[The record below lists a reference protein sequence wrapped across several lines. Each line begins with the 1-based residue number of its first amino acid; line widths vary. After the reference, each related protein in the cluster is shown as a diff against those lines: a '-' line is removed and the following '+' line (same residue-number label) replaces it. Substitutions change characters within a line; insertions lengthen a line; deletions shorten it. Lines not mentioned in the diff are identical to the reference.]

1 MIRSLHT
8 NLATRRSPLFALL
21 FSLHLSFLASLLPL
35 PASAQVATGTPPF
48 GSFGGGPDVVNLAN
62 LNAHWTIP
70 VLHKPGRGTNFT
82 YDLNNDSSV
91 WYPVGSSGNQS
102 WHPVANWGWR
112 GQTEVATGYVSYS
125 VSMAQCFFSGH
136 LVNVTLYSNFVYHDP
151 FGVVHG
157 FAMPIIGPSCYHGA
171 SPSATA
177 TAPDGSGYNIYA
189 TNSPSATI
197 TSSTGTV
204 FNPPLQSGSG
214 SGIYTDRNGNMVSV
228 DGSGH
233 FYDTLSSTTPV
244 LTVAGLGTPSSPTT
258 FTYTAPSGGSATYQV
273 NYTNYTVATNF
284 GLSGVSEYRSSAAVP
299 LVTSIALP
307 DGTQYT
313 LTYESTPGTCT
324 PYSGTTC
331 VTARLASVT
340 LPTGGTISYS
350 YSGGNNGILP
360 DGSAA
365 TLSRTTP
372 DGTWTYAQVKGT
384 GAASTTTVTAPQL
397 PYDSAA
403 NQTVIQF
410 QGIYET
416 QRNVYQGST
425 FGTLLSTINT
435 CYNATTPPATPPCTG
450 AAVTLP
456 ISNRTTIAT
465 IPGSGNLKSQHL
477 DKFDS
482 YGNVTESD
490 DYDFATSAPF
500 PLLRQTLITYAALG
514 GNNLNAFTQTVTV
527 KDGNGT
533 IKSRQDTNYDQ
544 YTSFT
549 GGNCITGASQH
560 NDTSYSCTVTAR
572 ANATS
577 VTTYTDPV
585 TPGGAITKNLT
596 YDSLGNLR
604 TAQLNCCQLKTW
616 NYSSTTQYAYPD
628 SIVSGS
634 SSPTLT
640 TQATYDLHMGL
651 VLTSTDPN
659 NVQTT
664 LTYDNLGRP
673 LTAKTGTNPT
683 TNYTYNDYDNH
694 ASFTP
699 WTVQVCS
706 PVQGT
711 NTVCQKSILD
721 KLGRSVTAQ
730 LLDGSST
737 LYSASDT
744 QYDVL
749 GRPYKASNPYTTS
762 ASYWTETDMDALGRA
777 LKTILPDN
785 SYSTAAYTD
794 NTVTVIDPAG
804 KKRKSV
810 TDGAGRLIT
819 VTEPDSSNNLTQ
831 NTSYTYTVLDGLAT
845 VTEGSQTRTYSYDA
859 LGRLLSAATPE
870 GGTTCFGTLSGST
883 CQANGYDSYNN
894 LLYRTDARGV
904 VTNYLYDT
912 LNRLVGVSYPTV
924 PSGVSAMPNV
934 CQVNGSSTNNANVCF
949 AYGTTAASYNNGRAI
964 STTDPSGSESYTY
977 DQFGNATQ
985 LAKIIGTT
993 TYTTNYTYNLA
1004 NELTQIT
1011 YPSGRVVIQSVD
1023 AIGRLCAVGASGST
1037 CSTGTTYATG
1047 YGYNTAQQL
1056 TGFNYGNGVA
1066 ASFGYST
1073 DGRLQLN
1080 SISYAKSGTTLFGLT
1095 YSYGAAGSNNGQVQS
1110 ITDSVDNGRSIAY
1123 TYDTLSRLSTAVTTG
1138 SPTYPAWGLSM
1149 TYDRYGNRSAQTIYS
1164 GCTGITCP
1172 TNSLT
1177 PDPATNRISG
1187 DCYDANG
1194 NLLAESAPPCPSPT
1208 YTYDAENRMVNYLS
1222 AAYTY
1227 DGNGLRVQKVSG
1239 STTTVYVFSGS
1250 KVIAEYDNGA
1260 VVGSPSREY
1269 VYSGG
1274 ALLAKIDSS
1283 GTKYYHQDQL
1293 SNRLVTDSGGNTVAQ
1308 LGHFPFGESWYNAS
1322 GEKLVFTSYE
1332 RDSES
1337 GNDYAMARYNIN
1349 RLGRFASPDPLSGS
1363 IGDPQSLD
1371 RYGYVEN
1378 SPVSFVDPT
1387 GQFLAGPSGTP
1398 GGPGTDP
1405 TNPFDPTGGG
1415 SIWSSALNGMLFNV
1429 TRYDFSASL
1438 NFNWADFSLSGLL
1451 NLSNETEINL
1461 IGVTPLGIVGF
1472 SGFGPPGGQ
1481 TGSGGGGGGARNQP
1495 YTVNL
1500 KVLNDCLASLGITVN
1515 IAAFEASAPGGT
1527 GYAIGIGTDLFS
1539 FKGPNVPIVVTNDAA
1554 TYNAAQLGPIC
1565 GGLSAA
1571 HGCTL
1576 PGNPYN
1582 NFTNNNNNA
1591 TGTLLTQVH
1600 ELGHSLFKINSGS
1613 NLIPEPTGEA
1623 GKALEDCVKSHHGIQ
1638 RN

>member
-1 MIRSLHT
+1 MIRIRHSFFLF
-8 NLATRRSPLFALL
+8 SMFALAL
-21 FSLHLSFLASLLPL
+21 SLEGLVAPS
-35 PASAQVATGTPPF
+35 ASAQVATGTPPF
-48 GSFGGGPDVVNLAN
+48 GSFSGGPDVINLAN

-70 VLHKPGRGTNFT
+70 VLHKPGRGTNFS
-82 YDLNNDSSV
+82 YDLSYDSSV

-102 WHPVANWGWR
+102 WRAVANWGWR

-125 VSMAQCFFSGH
+125 TSIGQCFFKFH
-136 LVNVTLYSNFVYHDP
+136 LVNVNLYSNFVYHDK
-151 FGVVHG
+151 FGVAHF
-157 FAMPIIGPSCYHGA
+157 FAMPTIGPSCYGA
-171 SPSATA
+171 SPSASATA
-177 TAPDGSGYNIYA
+177 TDGSGYQIYA

-197 TSSTGTV
+197 TSSGGTV

-214 SGIYTDRNGNMVSV
+214 SGNYTDRNGNVVSV
-228 DGSGH
+228 DGSGN

-258 FTYTAPSGGSATYQV
+258 FTYTVPSGGATVQM
-273 NYTNYTVATNF
+273 NFTQYTVNTYF
-284 GLSGVSEYRSSAAVP
+284 HISGIAEYGRTSVP
-299 LVTSIALP
+299 LVSSIVLP
-307 DGTQYT
+307 DNSQYT
-313 LTYESTPGTCT
+313 FTYEATPSGASCT
-324 PYSGTTC
+324 PLSGTTSC
-331 VTARLASVT
+331 VTGRIASVT
-340 LPTGGTISYS
+340 VPTGGQITYS
-350 YSGGNNGILP
+350 YSGGSDGILS

-365 TLSRTTP
+365 TLTRTTP
-372 DGTWTYAQVKGT
+372 DGTWTYAQVKGS

-403 NQTVIQF
+403 NQTIIQF

-416 QRNVYQGST
+416 QRQVYQGST
-425 FGTLLSTINT
+425 SGTLLSTINT
-435 CYNATTPPATPPCTG
+435 CYNATTPPATTPCTG
-450 AAVTLP
+450 TAVTLP

-465 IPGSGNLKSQHL
+465 IPGSGNLQSQHL
-477 DKFDS
+477 NKYDS

-490 DYDFATSAPF
+490 DYDLATAAPF

-514 GNNLNAFTQTVTV
+514 GNLNAFPQTVTV
-527 KDGNGT
+527 KDGSGT

-560 NDTSYSCTVTAR
+560 NDTSYSCTFTAR
-572 ANATS
+572 ANATAS
-577 VTTYTDPV
+577 TTYTDPV
-585 TPGGAITKNLT
+585 TPGGAITKNFT

-616 NYSSTTQYAYPD
+616 NYSATTQYAYPD

-659 NVQTT
+659 NVVTT

-673 LTAKTGTNPT
+673 LTAKTGSNPT

-694 ASFTP
+694 SSFTP

-711 NTVCQKSILD
+711 NTACQKSILD

-737 LYSASDT
+737 LYSAGDT

-762 ASYWTETDMDALGRA
+762 ASYWTETDTDALGRV

-785 SYSTAAYTD
+785 SSSTAAYTD
-794 NTVTVIDPAG
+794 NTVTVTDSAG

-831 NTSYTYTVLDGLAT
+831 NTSYTYTVLDALAT

-859 LGRLLSAATPE
+859 LGRLLSTVTPE

-912 LNRLVGVSYPTV
+912 LNRPVGVSYPTV

-934 CQVNGSSTNNANVCF
+934 CKVNGSATNNANVCL

-977 DQFGNATQ
+977 DQFGNVTQ

-1011 YPSGRVVIQSVD
+1011 YPSGRVVVQSVD
-1023 AIGRLCAVGASGST
+1023 AIGRLCAVGATGST
-1037 CSTGTTYATG
+1037 CSTGATYATS
-1047 YGYNTAQQL
+1047 YGYNSAQQL

-1080 SISYAKSGTTLFGLT
+1080 SISYAKSGTTLFGLA
-1095 YSYGAAGSNNGQVQS
+1095 YSYGAAGSNNGQIQS

-1123 TYDTLSRLSTAVTTG
+1123 TYDMLSRLSTAVTTG
-1138 SPTYPAWGLSM
+1138 STTYPAWGLSM
-1149 TYDRYGNRSAQTIYS
+1149 TYDRYGNRSAQNVSS

-1172 TNSLT
+1172 SNSLA
-1177 PDPATNRISG
+1177 PDPATNRITG

-1208 YTYDAENRMVNYLS
+1208 YTYDAENRMVNYSS

-1227 DGNGLRVQKVSG
+1227 DGNGLRVSKVSG

-1260 VVGSPSREY
+1260 AVGSPSREY
-1269 VYSGG
+1269 IYSGST
-1274 ALLAKIDSS
+1274 LLAKIDSS
-1283 GTKYYHQDQL
+1283 GTKYYHQDHL
-1293 SNRLVTDSGGNTVAQ
+1293 SNRLVTDSIGNTVAQ

-1322 GEKLVFTSYE
+1322 GEKLLFTSYE

-1337 GNDYAMARYNIN
+1337 GNDYAMARYDIN
-1349 RLGRFASPDPLSGS
+1349 RVGRFASPDPLSGS
-1363 IGDPQSLD
+1363 TGDPQSLN
-1371 RYGYVEN
+1371 RYAYVEN
-1378 SPVSFVDPT
+1378 DPIDFLDPT
-1387 GQFLAGPSGTP
+1387 GQLLMGPRGTP

-1405 TNPFDPTGGG
+1405 SNPFDPTGDG
-1415 SIWSSALNGMLFNV
+1415 SVWSSALNGMLFNV
-1429 TRYDFSASL
+1429 TQYDFSASL
-1438 NFNWADFSLSGLL
+1438 YFNWADYGLSDLL
-1451 NLSNETEINL
+1451 NLADEGEISL
-1461 IGVTPLGIVGF
+1461 DAVTPLGIMGF
-1472 SGFGPPGGQ
+1472 FRGGPGRGNSSGDQRQKQIQATRSTLYDALLNDPDCLSFLAGRGGMPLGTLGTISINHDYIGGQ
-1481 TGSGGGGGGARNQP
+1481 SIQ
-1495 YTVNL
+1495 
-1500 KVLNDCLASLGITVN
+1500 
-1515 IAAFEASAPGGT
+1515 
-1527 GYAIGIGTDLFS
+1527 
-1539 FKGPNVPIVVTNDAA
+1539 
-1554 TYNAAQLGPIC
+1554 AQ
-1565 GGLSAA
+1565 
-1571 HGCTL
+1571 
-1576 PGNPYN
+1576 
-1582 NFTNNNNNA
+1582 TNNAGPDPTALVPRNPSITINDNGA
-1591 TGTLLTQVH
+1591 FFTKGLVASDGTRSGTPLLQGSTLLH
-1600 ELGHSLFKINSGS
+1600 ELGHATGVLLQDGQGIPNAISNQATNTAALKQHCAKTLASLPNK
-1613 NLIPEPTGEA
+1613 
-1623 GKALEDCVKSHHGIQ
+1623 
-1638 RN
+1638 